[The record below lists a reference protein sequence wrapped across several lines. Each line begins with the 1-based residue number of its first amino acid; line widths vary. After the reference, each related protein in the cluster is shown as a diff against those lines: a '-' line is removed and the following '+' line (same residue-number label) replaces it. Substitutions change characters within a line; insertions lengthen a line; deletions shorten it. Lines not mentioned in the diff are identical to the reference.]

1 MGEGMECIFFPSRV
15 SGWKR
20 EVQEPQVPAGD
31 WGSAPRKEA
40 MFLADQWQDYEVLD
54 CGGGEKLERWGDVY
68 LRRPDPQAIWPARD
82 PSLWRKAQAHYHRSE
97 KGGGSW
103 EFFTKLP
110 DRWVMNYKNLRF
122 YVRPTGFKHT
132 GLFPEQATNWD
143 WMTGLVSDRVKQG
156 REVRVLN
163 LFAYT
168 GGATMACAAAGAQ
181 EVVHVDAAKGMVQW
195 AKENMV
201 LSHLE
206 DRRIRFIVDDVL
218 KFVAREKR
226 RGRTYHAII
235 MDPPSY
241 GRGPKGEIWKIE
253 EQLYP
258 LVSACLDILDPHP
271 LFFLINSYTTGF
283 PASVLRNIL
292 SSTVLRR
299 HPAGKVEA
307 GEIGLPISA
316 SDMILPCGIYG
327 RWIEE

>member
-1 MGEGMECIFFPSRV
+1 MN
-15 SGWKR
+15 
-20 EVQEPQVPAGD
+20 QV
-31 WGSAPRKEA
+31 
-40 MFLADQWQDYEVLD
+40 ADQWKDYECID
-54 CGGGEKLERWGDVY
+54 AGNGEKLERWKDII
-68 LRRPDPQAIWPARD
+68 LRRPDPLALWPIAEESGLWLQPHAR
-82 PSLWRKAQAHYHRSE
+82 YHRSA
-97 KGGGSW
+97 KGGGHWEYLKQLPESW
-103 EFFTKLP
+103 
-110 DRWVMNYKNLRF
+110 N
-122 YVRPTGFKHT
+122 VRYRQLCFKVSPTGFKHT
-132 GLFPEQATNWD
+132 GLFPEQAANWD
-143 WMTGLVSDRVKQG
+143 FMMEKIAGADR
-156 REVRVLN
+156 EIRVLN

>member
-1 MGEGMECIFFPSRV
+1 MNQIASRWEDYECID
-15 SGWKR
+15 
-20 EVQEPQVPAGD
+20 AGN
-31 WGSAPRKEA
+31 
-40 MFLADQWQDYEVLD
+40 
-54 CGGGEKLERWGDVY
+54 GEKLERWKDII
-68 LRRPDPQAIWPARD
+68 LRRPDPLALWPIAEESGLWLQPHAR
-82 PSLWRKAQAHYHRSE
+82 YHRSA
-97 KGGGSW
+97 KGGGHWEYLKQLPESW
-103 EFFTKLP
+103 
-110 DRWVMNYKNLRF
+110 N
-122 YVRPTGFKHT
+122 VRYRQLCFKVSPTGFKHT
-132 GLFPEQATNWD
+132 GLFPEQAANWD
-143 WMTGLVSDRVKQG
+143 FMMEKIAGADR
-156 REVRVLN
+156 EIRVLN

-327 RWIEE
+327 RWIEK

>member
-1 MGEGMECIFFPSRV
+1 MNQIASRWEDYECID
-15 SGWKR
+15 
-20 EVQEPQVPAGD
+20 AGN
-31 WGSAPRKEA
+31 
-40 MFLADQWQDYEVLD
+40 
-54 CGGGEKLERWGDVY
+54 GEKLERWKDII
-68 LRRPDPQAIWPARD
+68 LRRPDPLALWPIAEESGLWLQPHAR
-82 PSLWRKAQAHYHRSE
+82 YHRSA
-97 KGGGSW
+97 KGGGHWEYLKQLPESW
-103 EFFTKLP
+103 
-110 DRWVMNYKNLRF
+110 N
-122 YVRPTGFKHT
+122 VRYRQLCFKVSPTGFKHT
-132 GLFPEQATNWD
+132 GLFPEQAANWD
-143 WMTGLVSDRVKQG
+143 FMMEKIAGADR
-156 REVRVLN
+156 EIRVLN

-271 LFFLINSYTTGF
+271 LFFLSNAYTTGF